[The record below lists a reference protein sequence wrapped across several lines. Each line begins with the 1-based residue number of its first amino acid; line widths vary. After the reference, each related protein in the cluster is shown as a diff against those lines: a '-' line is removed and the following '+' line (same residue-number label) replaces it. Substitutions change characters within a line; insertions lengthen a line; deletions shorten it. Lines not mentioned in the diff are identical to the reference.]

1 MASLLKNVSNS
12 ILHAF
17 NALQQEKPGFVNKSK
32 LKVLT
37 ANIAVILDLYGVERG
52 LDQYR
57 STSTLNFDHFKYY
70 LMKEVFLSVPEDM
83 TLAQQRNFETRIEE
97 VCWLVCRK
105 DFCSEEGVKV
115 YTADMVFKLFRIFCM
130 LADQIEAQDSS
141 LFCAIAGAEAL
152 HIVQQLLSSLGLDY
166 ETDNRFE
173 YLSNT
178 DTVLTF
184 SNFLQLIDFQECT
197 DIKDCREP
205 LKEAV
210 EDMYQTYIMDVIKK
224 GYLLKRGYLLPTL
237 REYWFVL
244 QPCELSYYKHSNEK
258 ELCGTIHLDS
268 KSSVRPC
275 ISNNGKHEKVQK
287 FVVSFRDRVFELAAM
302 DHRSRM
308 QWISA
313 LQLAIT
319 YSTGKDGFQ
328 RDIAS
333 RRKIQRDI
341 ENKRKKEEERL
352 KSSHIKQVE
361 ETKEQLEKE
370 RHARL
375 AAETQARQLEAL
387 AREDSRRVAELE
399 DMKMTLEKL
408 LEEESQAKRDEE
420 IVRALQAR
428 VLAEEWEKREELEQL
443 QEDQKTILEQERQKR
458 IEFEVLQKEKEQQL
472 KDAERRLKQLEEE
485 RERLDEEL
493 RYARQKIQHSEET
506 KELMEARLQAIS
518 PRHDGDRVRRV
529 QSFMSSTRERPVTI
543 ESRLPTLKRPSKVQ

>member
-1 MASLLKNVSNS
+1 M
-12 ILHAF
+12 
-17 NALQQEKPGFVNKSK
+17 
-32 LKVLT
+32 LT

-70 LMKEVFLSVPEDM
+70 LMKEVFLSVPEEM

-105 DFCSEEGVKV
+105 DFCSENGVKA

-130 LADQIEAQDSS
+130 LADQIEAQDTS

-152 HIVQQLLSSLGLDY
+152 QIVQQLLSSLGLDY

-178 DTVLTF
+178 ERVLTF
-184 SNFLQLIDFQECT
+184 SNFLLLIDFQECS

-287 FVVSFRDRVFELAAM
+287 FVVSFRERVFELAAM

-341 ENKRKKEEERL
+341 ENKRKKEEERV

-458 IEFEVLQKEKEQQL
+458 IEFEVLQKEKELQL

-506 KELMEARLQAIS
+506 KELMEARLQVSIN
-518 PRHDGDRVRRV
+518 
-529 QSFMSSTRERPVTI
+529 FFNKKTYLNI
-543 ESRLPTLKRPSKVQ
+543 

>member
-1 MASLLKNVSNS
+1 M
-12 ILHAF
+12 
-17 NALQQEKPGFVNKSK
+17 
-32 LKVLT
+32 LT
-37 ANIAVILDLYGVERG
+37 ANVAVILDLYGVERG
-52 LDQYR
+52 LDQFR

-105 DFCSEEGVKV
+105 DFCLESGHKA

-130 LADQIEAQDSS
+130 LADQLEANDSS
-141 LFCAIAGAEAL
+141 INCAIAGPEAL
-152 HIVQQLLSSLGLDY
+152 ILVQQLLSSLGLDY
-166 ETDNRFE
+166 ETDNRFD
-173 YLSNT
+173 YLANP
-178 DTVLTF
+178 DKVLTF
-184 SNFLQLIDFQECT
+184 GSFLNLIDFQECV

-224 GYLLKRGYLLPTL
+224 GYLLRRGYLLPTL

-244 QPCELSYYKHSNEK
+244 QPCELSYYKQSNEK

-275 ISNNGKHEKVQK
+275 ISTNGKHDKVQK
-287 FVVSFRDRVFELAAM
+287 FVVTFKDRLFELATL

-319 YSTGKDGFQ
+319 YSAGKEGFQ

-333 RRKIQRDI
+333 RRKIQREI

-352 KSSHIKQVE
+352 RSSHIKQVE
-361 ETKEQLEKE
+361 ETKVQLEKE
-370 RHARL
+370 RLARL
-375 AAETQARQLEAL
+375 AAETQARQFEAV

-428 VLAEEWEKREELEQL
+428 ILAEEWEKREELEQL
-443 QEDQKTILEQERQKR
+443 QEEQKSLLEHERQKR
-458 IEFEVLQKEKEQQL
+458 IEFEVVQKDKEHKL
-472 KDAERRLKQLEEE
+472 KEAERRLKQLEEE
-485 RERLDEEL
+485 RARLDEEL
-493 RYARQKIQHSEET
+493 RLARQKIQNSEET
-506 KELMEARLQAIS
+506 KELMEARLQ
-518 PRHDGDRVRRV
+518 VN
-529 QSFMSSTRERPVTI
+529 
-543 ESRLPTLKRPSKVQ
+543 